1 MTLEQLTTRYFRLQ
15 QELSI
20 AYQQRPWHSGR
31 IDRLAK
37 DLATTEREIG
47 GLQGGDGRPGAGSSA
62 AYQ

>member
-1 MTLEQLTTRYFRLQ
+1 MTLEQLTTRYFHLQ

-37 DLATTEREIG
+37 DIALTEREIG
-47 GLQGGDGRPGAGSSA
+47 GYQGQQSRVSGGAMA
-62 AYQ
+62 AL